1 MSILLSLLLSQARVL
16 PEIDRRALDL
26 QARAEA
32 LQSRRPTTAVQAQPR
47 PAPAAAPQQRAIQQA
62 AAPARLPAQQVTV
75 QMRQPVLEVAAQ
87 TRRPVQQAAVE
98 TRRAVQQAAA
108 QTRRPVEPQ
117 MQRPASIRRAST
129 GALDLSAITTICRAA
144 GNQAD
149 PATFLT
155 TLTRAYSL
163 DSRESQSLRTSCAA
177 YLAGRADARV
187 NNYGAPAH

>member
-1 MSILLSLLLSQARVL
+1 MSILLSLLLAQARVL

-32 LQSRRPTTAVQAQPR
+32 LQSRRPAT
-47 PAPAAAPQQRAIQQA
+47 PAARPQRTVTHVTI
-62 AAPARLPAQQVTV
+62 PLP
-75 QMRQPVLEVAAQ
+75 
-87 TRRPVQQAAVE
+87 RRPVQQAAVQP
-98 TRRAVQQAAA
+98 RRAAQNQA
-108 QTRRPVEPQ
+108 V
-117 MQRPASIRRAST
+117 RPASIRRASG

-149 PATFLT
+149 PAAFLA

-163 DSRESQSLRTSCAA
+163 DSGESRSLRTSCAA

>member
-1 MSILLSLLLSQARVL
+1 MTILLSLLLANPTVL

-32 LQSRRPTTAVQAQPR
+32 LQTR
-47 PAPAAAPQQRAIQQA
+47 
-62 AAPARLPAQQVTV
+62 APARAVARPARHAPTTTRQNAAATS
-75 QMRQPVLEVAAQ
+75 RATALTSAQPVRRTIAQ
-87 TRRPVQQAAVE
+87 V
-98 TRRAVQQAAA
+98 
-108 QTRRPVEPQ
+108 
-117 MQRPASIRRAST
+117 RPAAMPSPRRASGGT
-129 GALDLSAITTICRAA
+129 LDLAAITTICRAA

-163 DSRESQSLRTSCAA
+163 SNTEGSSLRTSCAA
-177 YLAGRADARV
+177 YLAGRADART